1 MVVEAELQ
9 PVTSCPP
16 TAETRRLQE
25 QAKEGRDPEPR
36 SDGMAWEFMN
46 MFVMSVLVS

>member
-9 PVTSCPP
+9 PVMSCPP

-36 SDGMAWEFMN
+36 SDGTA
-46 MFVMSVLVS
+46 L